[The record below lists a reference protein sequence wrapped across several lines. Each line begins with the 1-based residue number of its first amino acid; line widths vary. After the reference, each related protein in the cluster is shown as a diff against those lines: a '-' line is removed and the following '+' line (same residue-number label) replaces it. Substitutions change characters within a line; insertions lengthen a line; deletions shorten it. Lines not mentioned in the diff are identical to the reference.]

1 MIIEQ
6 LSSRLLKDTLLRAI
20 DLKLEDE
27 FIYMLK
33 EEISKREKEEKLIKK
48 L

>member
-33 EEISKREKEEKLIKK
+33 EEISKREKEEKLMNK

>member
-20 DLKLEDE
+20 DLKLEDD
-27 FIYMLK
+27 FIYLLK
-33 EEISKREKEEKLIKK
+33 TEISKREKEEKMMEK